1 MDNRLIKEALG
12 VRPELLEIAKQLYAD
27 ILSTLSILDPSTSI
41 FFLDKKAFFLNLK
54 NNIFSLKKLSIG
66 FSINQIGYN
75 RLDIINFQTQIPGSL
90 VNDRIIYSDG
100 YNSYILIRI
109 NAARYMRVYDLMH
122 HFKEEKA
129 LIVSSL
135 SHELKHFF
143 DYLIQK
149 STKTSNAYKAEVYRQ
164 LSSEEN
170 RVSQIISNGWYLTS
184 INELIVAPTHLYAE
198 LRSMNVTKK
207 TFLEDLKNSD
217 VIKKYQNIAKD
228 FYYDQI
234 YRRIFVRISASM
246 GDSDFKNSTFD
257 ESKKYVEG
265 GITNLN
271 ELISFATELTFYEA
285 RKNFYK
291 SILNQIL
298 SNNSKNNLPLANL
311 TQENIDDPKA
321 LLSYHNI
328 SKTDYYS
335 EPEFSLKDSPGKN
348 KLFFTREINKI
359 RERANNILIKL
370 YKIYSLLPDR
380 KPPNVSGSY
389 KKKIK
394 NN

>member
-1 MDNRLIKEALG
+1 
-12 VRPELLEIAKQLYAD
+12 
-27 ILSTLSILDPSTSI
+27 
-41 FFLDKKAFFLNLK
+41 
-54 NNIFSLKKLSIG
+54 
-66 FSINQIGYN
+66 
-75 RLDIINFQTQIPGSL
+75 
-90 VNDRIIYSDG
+90 
-100 YNSYILIRI
+100 
-109 NAARYMRVYDLMH
+109 MRVYDLMH